1 MLVHLWGINVKV
13 KQKYL
18 FSMREIV
25 ILCVNAYYTELIS
38 VFTNKNISLN
48 ISLKYFT
55 YGYGSLS
62 ARTYNDLPQG
72 LASRN
77 LDFTTFSILKFHFP
91 GHT

>member
-38 VFTNKNISLN
+38 VFTN
-48 ISLKYFT
+48 
-55 YGYGSLS
+55 
-62 ARTYNDLPQG
+62 
-72 LASRN
+72 
-77 LDFTTFSILKFHFP
+77 H
-91 GHT
+91 